1 MQEAYRLR
9 AAGLGKS
16 SLEASECLLMLA
28 RWALPQKKYE
38 LCLQLLT
45 ECLRI
50 RKANPA
56 FSKQLQDANAL
67 VREMY
72 ERIRNGRS

>member
-9 AAGLGKS
+9 AMSLGKS
-16 SLEASECLLMLA
+16 SLEASECLLTMA

-50 RKANPA
+50 RKSNSN
-56 FSKQLQDANAL
+56 FS
-67 VREMY
+67 
-72 ERIRNGRS
+72 RNI